1 MRFIKMVKSI
11 KNYTSCSFA
20 LKGWGCEMLILNIAI
35 MLFIALFWVHCIIVG
50 LVQENV
56 LKFEEWHCS
65 VKNL

>member
-35 MLFIALFWVHCIIVG
+35 MQFIALFWVHCIIVG